1 MCIHTHISIYLP
13 TYLQIGLS
21 WCLSSKE
28 SACNAGVT
36 GDAGSIPGSGRSP
49 EEGNG
54 NLLHYSCL
62 KNPMDRG
69 SWQATM
75 GCKSWT
81 GLKRLSTH
89 TPVDICIYLSIYNQI
104 GTFIP
109 MQHHRVYS
117 ILRYPF
123 IICTSFLTS
132 FL

>member
-1 MCIHTHISIYLP
+1 M
-13 TYLQIGLS
+13 
-21 WCLSSKE
+21 
-28 SACNAGVT
+28 
-36 GDAGSIPGSGRSP
+36 SP
-49 EEGNG
+49 RAGNG
-54 NLLHYSCL
+54 NPLQYSCL